1 MSDDR
6 TQRGGQDRQ
15 RINVNQAF
23 EVRDW
28 ANKFGVTA
36 EELRKAVAAVG
47 DRADKVE
54 EHLRTSRH

>member
-54 EHLRTSRH
+54 EHLRTSR

>member
-54 EHLRTSRH
+54 EHLRTSRR

>member
-36 EELRKAVAAVG
+36 EALRKAVAAVG

-54 EHLRTSRH
+54 EHLRTSPR

>member
-6 TQRGGQDRQ
+6 SQRHGQDRQ

-36 EELRKAVAAVG
+36 EELKRAVAEVG

-54 EHLRTSRH
+54 EHLKTSRH